1 MGTKFICLLAI
12 LLLTS
17 SLILAG
23 QNGKIAGIVKDKE
36 TGEGLPS
43 VNISLIETKTGAM
56 SNINGEYFI
65 LDVPPG
71 KYALKASCL
80 GYASMIVKNVIVNID
95 RTTIVNFEMSEQPIE
110 LGNDIIV
117 VAEREKIRKDVS
129 FSQNILT
136 SSEITSSPT
145 GVDLRE
151 MIATGVGIDRDQ
163 YGHLTIR
170 GGMVDEV
177 GYFVDGMSGND
188 KRLGIPII
196 KVPQAAVKEIQ
207 VLTGGFSAE
216 YGDARSGMINVVT
229 KDGGPKYNL
238 SGNYRI
244 SPTARKH
251 FGPDLFSPE
260 NWWDVGRYLSLGPS
274 EDRDKNGVPDFE
286 GWTSYMARNKGKKT
300 IIGPKGPIGVATS
313 AEDMLAIWE
322 FQHRPQPYADKPD
335 QYVEGTFGG
344 PVPFTNDNVTFFYS
358 GFYDRTS
365 FAFKFSRPDF
375 IDQSHTLKFDY
386 KISPELKLRYTG
398 NYGETK
404 SVAYDAEPA
413 TFVDAHSWNNVVDA
427 MDGTAAGHLYNAD
440 TRMVHADVY
449 RTLQGLD
456 MKYMIN
462 KNSFL
467 NVSMQ
472 YDRTKFRA
480 HPTDWRDT
488 TTIMIIGGV
497 RLDES
502 PFNFAPN
509 KYKDVL
515 DIHRLGEDKG
525 WRDYTWYET
534 FQAKGDYTNQI
545 TTNHLLKTG
554 LKTTLNKMYLDYG
567 RHRWDDGHI
576 NLPAEE
582 WTKRNVSYL
591 ELSGYVQDK
600 IEFGGMIMNIGLRL
614 DAFQSKVE
622 AFTDPWSAYYQKG
635 KNFDSLYYAPGQL
648 PEMKYVFSPRLGVSH
663 PITEDAKLFF
673 NYGYF
678 FQRGNVENLY
688 TDIRNFSSG
697 LDKMGNSNLEF
708 RKTISYELG
717 IEQNVFDIFTYKL
730 SGYYKDVSDEIKTV
744 TFSASTYSYSYL
756 RSMNNG
762 YRDIMGFEF
771 ELLLPY
777 SNYLSGRI
785 SYDYRLSKGGWY
797 GYQTY
802 YEDPLKK
809 NVLQSPNI
817 DKPKPRP
824 ILRTNLKFEVPEIES
839 SAILNSIFSDLI
851 LSTYIRWEA
860 GEYLTYHS
868 EAYPGID
875 ENNIQWTPWHNVD
888 LNVSKKISIAGCD
901 MIVYLE
907 VQNLLNSKFLNG
919 SGKFWNQS
927 LVSQEE
933 YLELVAK
940 KGLKPGTY
948 DDSDVQTFLDKAM
961 YYLLYGPTRD
971 IYFGVKVMF

>member
-1 MGTKFICLLAI
+1 
-12 LLLTS
+12 
-17 SLILAG
+17 
-23 QNGKIAGIVKDKE
+23 
-36 TGEGLPS
+36 
-43 VNISLIETKTGAM
+43 
-56 SNINGEYFI
+56 
-65 LDVPPG
+65 
-71 KYALKASCL
+71 
-80 GYASMIVKNVIVNID
+80 
-95 RTTIVNFEMSEQPIE
+95 
-110 LGNDIIV
+110 
-117 VAEREKIRKDVS
+117 
-129 FSQNILT
+129 
-136 SSEITSSPT
+136 
-145 GVDLRE
+145 
-151 MIATGVGIDRDQ
+151 
-163 YGHLTIR
+163 
-170 GGMVDEV
+170 
-177 GYFVDGMSGND
+177 
-188 KRLGIPII
+188 
-196 KVPQAAVKEIQ
+196 
-207 VLTGGFSAE
+207 
-216 YGDARSGMINVVT
+216 
-229 KDGGPKYNL
+229 
-238 SGNYRI
+238 
-244 SPTARKH
+244 
-251 FGPDLFSPE
+251 
-260 NWWDVGRYLSLGPS
+260 
-274 EDRDKNGVPDFE
+274 
-286 GWTSYMARNKGKKT
+286 
-300 IIGPKGPIGVATS
+300 
-313 AEDMLAIWE
+313 
-322 FQHRPQPYADKPD
+322 
-335 QYVEGTFGG
+335 
-344 PVPFTNDNVTFFYS
+344 
-358 GFYDRTS
+358 
-365 FAFKFSRPDF
+365 
-375 IDQSHTLKFDY
+375 
-386 KISPELKLRYTG
+386 
-398 NYGETK
+398 
-404 SVAYDAEPA
+404 
-413 TFVDAHSWNNVVDA
+413 
-427 MDGTAAGHLYNAD
+427 
-440 TRMVHADVY
+440 
-449 RTLQGLD
+449 
-456 MKYMIN
+456 
-462 KNSFL
+462 
-467 NVSMQ
+467 
-472 YDRTKFRA
+472 
-480 HPTDWRDT
+480 
-488 TTIMIIGGV
+488 
-497 RLDES
+497 
-502 PFNFAPN
+502 
-509 KYKDVL
+509 
-515 DIHRLGEDKG
+515 
-525 WRDYTWYET
+525 
-534 FQAKGDYTNQI
+534 
-545 TTNHLLKTG
+545 
-554 LKTTLNKMYLDYG
+554 
-567 RHRWDDGHI
+567 
-576 NLPAEE
+576 
-582 WTKRNVSYL
+582 
-591 ELSGYVQDK
+591 
-600 IEFGGMIMNIGLRL
+600 MNIGLRL
-614 DAFQSKVE
+614 DAFQSEVE

-730 SGYYKDVSDEIKTV
+730 SGYYKDVSDEIQTV

-875 ENNIQWTPWHNVD
+875 ENNIQWTPWYNVD
-888 LNVSKKISIAGCD
+888 LNVSKKISIAGYD

-940 KGLKPGTY
+940 KGLKAGTY
-948 DDSDVQTFLDKAM
+948 DDPDVQTFLDKAM